1 MHHFC
6 EIGGDE
12 LTTPFLLQQQHI
24 LQNKTYLV
32 TQTNQLHKFS
42 LFTLT
47 QTILLY
53 VNNQATVC
61 IIA

>member
-12 LTTPFLLQQQHI
+12 LTTPFLLQQHI
-24 LQNKTYLV
+24 LQNKTYLL